1 MPNATTRAGIL
12 TNERLKSRFSAL
24 STSFSTFVL
33 SCQALATDFSRN
45 LVTKVKSQIEQ
56 NVFIINRRKS
66 VIRKRSSLSSTV
78 TVSLLGNSEST
89 TLTVRVGAT
98 FINLAQQRHSS
109 FKITSKYLIRSKCDL
124 KRVPYLFLL
133 LWQLEHQTKYI
144 FLC

>member
-1 MPNATTRAGIL
+1 MQQPGQAFFD
-12 TNERLKSRFSAL
+12 ERKVKKPFLSFEYKLQYICTLVLGLSNRF
-24 STSFSTFVL
+24 FP
-33 SCQALATDFSRN
+33 N

-89 TLTVRVGAT
+89 TLMVRVGAT

-109 FKITSKYLIRSKCDL
+109 LKFTSKYLIRSKCDL
-124 KRVPYLFLL
+124 KQVPYLFFVTMATQSARLK
-133 LWQLEHQTKYI
+133 QI
-144 FLC
+144 FPY